1 MIRLRK
7 TALNSGITL
16 LFFIL
21 TVLVNFVARKMFLV
35 YLGTEYLGLNTTLM
49 SVIDFL
55 FLMELGVTSSVAVA
69 LYKPLAENDQ
79 SRINELMWLMRYF
92 FRYVAIAIL
101 LTLFFFLLQLQI
113 SFLVIRE
120 CCFVQIKKIIFL

>member
-92 FRYVAIAIL
+92 FRYVH
-101 LTLFFFLLQLQI
+101 
-113 SFLVIRE
+113 
-120 CCFVQIKKIIFL
+120 